1 MTEFERLYNEKKG
14 ALEDCLKAIHSYSRV
29 CFAGDGNQPNLILS
43 NLHKIAPFVEEVH
56 CIKGHAGNFQCVT
69 DPAMNGHISFT
80 TFLYGRELMV
90 GQTQRNVSFVPADI
104 CDYGTFMAEYRPRN
118 TFVAC
123 VSPMDDH
130 GYFQLVLRTCGKA
143 PASKPAIRLF
153 WRSIPRCRGCGA
165 ACGSI
170 FGT

>member
-1 MTEFERLYNEKKG
+1 M
-14 ALEDCLKAIHSYSRV
+14 
-29 CFAGDGNQPNLILS
+29 ILS
-43 NLHKIAPFVEEVH
+43 NLHKIAPYVQEVH

-80 TFLYGRELMV
+80 TFLYGREMMV

-104 CDYGTFMAEYRPRN
+104 CDYGSFMAAYRPRN

-130 GYFQLVLRTCGKA
+130 GYFQLGLTDMWESASFKTCDTIILEVNPQMPRVRGGLPGQHPGCHRAHRGGLSA
-143 PASKPAIRLF
+143 P
-153 WRSIPRCRGCGA
+153 GGA
-165 ACGSI
+165 
-170 FGT
+170 